1 MNVNL
6 HFKKLLEP
14 GKIGHLTLRNRI
26 IMAPM
31 GTNFATSEGY
41 ITQQIKNYYEERAR
55 GGAGLI
61 IAGVISIDAP
71 RGKNMDCQVAIS
83 DEKYAPGLSELADT
97 VHHHDTKIALQ
108 LVHAGKLSVIDIAQ
122 GIAPASPSQAPIG
135 MKETLRE
142 LTREEFNRTV
152 QRFAKMP
159 RKMMT
164 KELTVE
170 EIRHLVEQFAKA
182 AALAKQTGFDGVE
195 IHAAHGYLLSSFL
208 SPSSN
213 KRQDEYGGD
222 LHNRARFLLEVIKTI
237 RDKTGSTYPVWCRI
251 DCREF
256 GIKDG
261 ITPED
266 GRRLAG
272 ILEEAGVDAIH
283 VSGYGGAIGGF
294 IDAPVVY
301 PPGHLVGY
309 TGEIKK
315 SVKIPVIA
323 VGRIQPELGEKLL
336 QEGQADFIAM
346 GRPLLVDPKL
356 PQILALGR
364 RDDIRPC
371 IYCYKCV
378 SQHLQDEPT
387 LCTVN
392 PAAGKEADFTIEP
405 AVHAKTIVVIG
416 GGPAGMEVARLAA
429 LRGHKVTLYE
439 KESRLGG
446 SLIFASI
453 TNGDVDGFLSWMIM
467 QVRKLPIDVKLGV
480 KVGPGLIER
489 TDPDITIVATG
500 PSLLLPQISGG
511 QRQNVISGSE
521 LRGMLSGQDRAR
533 KLNWWIRLFLPLF
546 RPILERVKPLYL
558 RGITRLWLPLGKN
571 VAIIGGDL
579 VAIELAE
586 FLVERGKRVT
596 ILTDQQDIAP
606 EMSIPMRWR
615 VMKSLRSN
623 GTIILSDIRF
633 EEISEEGIII
643 TAYGEERQTVK
654 TDTVILVGDI
664 KPNTELFQALN
675 NRLPQVY
682 QVGDCTGM
690 RLLQG
695 ALADATKIGLQI

>member
-1 MNVNL
+1 MNANSQ
-6 HFKKLLEP
+6 FKKLLEP
-14 GKIGHLTLRNRI
+14 GKIGQLALRNRI

-31 GTNFATSEGY
+31 GTNFATREGF
-41 ITQQIKNYYEERAR
+41 ITERIKNYYEERAR
-55 GGAGLI
+55 GGAGLL

-83 DEKYAPGLSELADT
+83 DEKFAPGLSELADT
-97 VHHHDTKIALQ
+97 VHRHDTKIALQ
-108 LVHAGKLSVIDIAQ
+108 LVHAGKLAVVDIAE
-122 GIAPASPSQAPIG
+122 GIAPVSPSQAPIG
-135 MKETLRE
+135 MKDTLRE
-142 LTREEFNRTV
+142 LTRDEFNRTI
-152 QRFAKMP
+152 QRFANMP
-159 RKMMT
+159 RNMMT
-164 KELTVE
+164 RELTVA
-170 EIRHLVEQFAKA
+170 EIRRLVERFAEA
-182 AALAKQTGFDGVE
+182 AVRARQTGFDGIE

-208 SPSSN
+208 SPASN

-222 LHNRARFLLEVIKTI
+222 LCNRARFLLEVIKAVREI
-237 RDKTGSTYPVWCRI
+237 TGGAYPVWCRI

-272 ILEEAGVDAIH
+272 MLEEAGVDAIH

-294 IDAPVVY
+294 IDAPIVY

-309 TGEIKK
+309 AGEIKK
-315 SVKIPVIA
+315 LVKIPVIA

-336 QEGQADFIAM
+336 REGKADFIAI
-346 GRPLLVDPKL
+346 GRPLLVDPQL
-356 PQILALGR
+356 PHILASGR
-364 RDDIRPC
+364 RDDVRPC

-387 LCTVN
+387 FCTVN

-405 AVHAKTIVVIG
+405 AAHAKTIVVIG

-446 SLIFASI
+446 SLFFAAI
-453 TNGDVDGFLSWMIM
+453 TNRDIDGFLNWMIT
-467 QVRKLPIDVKLGV
+467 QVNNLPIDVKLGE
-480 KVGPGLIER
+480 KVEPGLIESIN
-489 TDPDITIVATG
+489 PDITIVATG
-500 PSLLLPQISGG
+500 PSLLLPQIAGG
-511 QRQNVISGSE
+511 ERQNVISGPD
-521 LRGMLSGQDRAR
+521 LRGILNGQDRAG
-533 KLNWWIRLFLPLF
+533 KLTWWIRLFLPLH
-546 RPILERVKPLYL
+546 RPISKRMKPPYL

-571 VAIIGGDL
+571 VAIVGGDL
-579 VAIELAE
+579 AAIELAE
-586 FLVERGKRVT
+586 FLMERGRQVT

-623 GTIILSDIRF
+623 RTRVLSDIRY
-633 EEISEEGIII
+633 EEITEEGIII
-643 TAYGEERQTVK
+643 TAYGEERQTIK
-654 TDTVILVGDI
+654 ADTVILAGDI
-664 KPNTELFQALN
+664 KPNTELFQALKG
-675 NRLPQVY
+675 RLPQVY
-682 QVGDCTGM
+682 QVGDCTGS

-695 ALADATKIGLQI
+695 ALADATEIGLRI